1 MARNT
6 HGRRAQGRL
15 RFDQPSRA
23 GSSRAR
29 AAAQGRLRSSD
40 DGHANRAGTAVS
52 GHRSCAAVQ
61 VQGRTAQGR
70 LHGWAPSAVACSR
83 ACMGQAIGAHAAQ
96 RAGAAGLRRSCR
108 RVVCRCRGGS
118 ASGGT
123 GTLGARRERWRP
135 DMERQRRT
143 RF

>member
-29 AAAQGRLRSSD
+29 ATAQGRLRSSD
-40 DGHANRAGTAVS
+40 GGRANRAGTAVS
-52 GHRSCAAVQ
+52 GRRSCAAVQ

-70 LHGWAPSAVACSR
+70 LHGWAPSRAAV
-83 ACMGQAIGAHAAQ
+83 
-96 RAGAAGLRRSCR
+96 RAGAAGLRRSGR
-108 RVVCRCRGGS
+108 RVVCKCRGGS
-118 ASGGT
+118 ASGRAQAAWDWDSGSQEGET
-123 GTLGARRERWRP
+123 AAGHGETET
-135 DMERQRRT
+135 DS